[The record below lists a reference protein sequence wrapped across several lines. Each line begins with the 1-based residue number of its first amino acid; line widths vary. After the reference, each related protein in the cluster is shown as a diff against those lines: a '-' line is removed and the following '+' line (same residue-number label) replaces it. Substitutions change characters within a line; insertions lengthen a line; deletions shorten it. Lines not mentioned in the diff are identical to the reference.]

1 MKKII
6 ILSLIASFALA
17 DYSRTTIEKA
27 KEQKQYKKNDY
38 ISFTGTIYNIR
49 EYREYTE
56 VTIQTKEHGRIR
68 AKVNSNRYEE
78 GQKVGGSCSD
88 YDYGIY
94 NSCYF

>member
-17 DYSRTTIEKA
+17 DYSRTTIERE
-27 KEQKQYKKNDY
+27 KEQKQYKKDDY
-38 ISFTGTIYNIR
+38 ISFTGTIFNIR

-56 VTIQTKEHGRIR
+56 VTIETKENGRIK
-68 AKVNSNRYEE
+68 AKVNSNRYKE
-78 GQKVGGSCSD
+78 GEKVQGSCRN

-94 NSCYF
+94 NNCHF